1 MVPSH
6 QGNSLLA
13 FGISAVT
20 WPVFGV
26 DGDEADDLAV
36 EFSLWLLTEAVDP
49 EVFELAVL
57 IICLTLI

>member
-49 EVFELAVL
+49 EVFELAV
-57 IICLTLI
+57 